1 MTRETSVLTIMGLIF
16 KELRLKKNITQSSI
30 AKHIGMTS
38 AGWGKLENGK
48 ASLSVENMMLVCSF
62 LDISPIQLFSQIDI
76 LTKELEKEEW
86 NINRNRI
93 ERDCLIIGK
102 DFEKYVEPSLAATAC
117 VGAAAI
123 CCCIGLAGGA
133 AVGSMGL
140 AGGAAVGSMGLAAG
154 GAKTGTKGS
163 LVIKL
168 ASAYVWGERLLFSNK

>member
-86 NINRNRI
+86 NINLNRI

-123 CCCIGLAGGA
+123 CCI
-133 AVGSMGL
+133 GL

>member
-30 AKHIGMTS
+30 AEHIGMTS

-62 LDISPIQLFSQIDI
+62 LEISPIQLFSEIDI

-86 NINRNRI
+86 DININRI
-93 ERDCLIIGK
+93 EKDCLIIGK
-102 DFEKYVEPSLAATAC
+102 DFEKYVEPSLATGGVALISAPAVGTLS
-117 VGAAAI
+117 GAAASAA
-123 CCCIGLAGGA
+123 GLATLGGGA
-133 AVGSMGL
+133 I
-140 AGGAAVGSMGLAAG
+140 AAG
-154 GAKTGTKGS
+154 GTGMAGGTAIGS

-168 ASAYVWGERLLFSNK
+168 ASAYVWSERLLFPNK